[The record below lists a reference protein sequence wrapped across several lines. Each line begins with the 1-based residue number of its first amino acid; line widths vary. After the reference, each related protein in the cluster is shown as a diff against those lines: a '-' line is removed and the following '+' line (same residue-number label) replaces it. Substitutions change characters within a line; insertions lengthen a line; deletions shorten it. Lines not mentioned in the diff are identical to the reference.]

1 MQPLFQ
7 QRPLVFPLLRGTQGL
22 HHGRGQGGDGQEK
35 DIPHKL
41 PVLAAVVLIG
51 DVAEYLLL
59 RGLPVAAHKAV
70 KVHAGVEL
78 DDVDELG
85 KDRVGDAAAV

>member
-1 MQPLFQ
+1 ML
-7 QRPLVFPLLRGTQGL
+7 PLLRGVQGL

-35 DIPHKL
+35 DISHKL
-41 PVLAAVVLIG
+41 PVLAAVVPTG
-51 DVAEYLLL
+51 DVLEDLPL
-59 RGLPVAAHKAV
+59 RGLSFTAHKAV

-85 KDRVGDAAAV
+85 KDRVGNAAAV